1 MQTPCVRVC
10 AVHPTLG
17 LCVGCGR
24 SLDEIGRW
32 IGMSDAER
40 VRVMAQLP
48 QRLAAIS
55 SMNAANAPAAP
66 ATPAIA

>member
-55 SMNAANAPAAP
+55 SMNAANASAAP